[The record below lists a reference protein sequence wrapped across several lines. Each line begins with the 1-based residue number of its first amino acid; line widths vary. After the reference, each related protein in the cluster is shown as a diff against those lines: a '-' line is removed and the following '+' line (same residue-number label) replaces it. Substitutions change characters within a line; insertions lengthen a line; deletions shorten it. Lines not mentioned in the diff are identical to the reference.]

1 MELKKLLQNLDYHIL
16 QGSIEKEIQAIEY
29 DSRKAGADT
38 MFVCIKGFQTDGHRY
53 AQAAVQQGATA
64 LLVEDAL
71 ERLPD
76 AVTVI
81 QVADTRAALA
91 QVSAVFSIWV

>member
-38 MFVCIKGFQTDGHRY
+38 MFVCIKLLLDKKQKGKWKSLTSIQILFLL
-53 AQAAVQQGATA
+53 AVVVAAIFPVW
-64 LLVEDAL
+64 
-71 ERLPD
+71 RFPFCK
-76 AVTVI
+76 I
-81 QVADTRAALA
+81 N
-91 QVSAVFSIWV
+91 

>member
-38 MFVCIKGFQTDGHRY
+38 MFVCIKGFQTD
-53 AQAAVQQGATA
+53 
-64 LLVEDAL
+64 D
-71 ERLPD
+71 
-76 AVTVI
+76 
-81 QVADTRAALA
+81 
-91 QVSAVFSIWV
+91 